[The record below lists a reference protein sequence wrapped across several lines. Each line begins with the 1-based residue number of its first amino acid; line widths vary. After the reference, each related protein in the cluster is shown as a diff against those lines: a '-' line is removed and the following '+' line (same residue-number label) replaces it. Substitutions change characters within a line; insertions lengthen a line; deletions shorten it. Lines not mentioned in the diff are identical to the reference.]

1 MSLLFDV
8 VFSFEKNAAPWNC
21 SPSSLGTPHVPSR
34 EVGLL
39 ALGVCKGVIMDAM
52 GVNAAGADFIGPTSG
67 FHGFHREDCHPG
79 EAGEEGELCRFCRFD
94 LQKKYS
100 RKGSMPVVQ

>member
-1 MSLLFDV
+1 
-8 VFSFEKNAAPWNC
+8 
-21 SPSSLGTPHVPSR
+21 
-34 EVGLL
+34 
-39 ALGVCKGVIMDAM
+39 MDAM

-79 EAGEEGELCRFCRFD
+79 EEGELCRFCRFD